1 MVRLISYWMWT
12 HCRWVWVTTSRALW
26 AALPHVSKT
35 AIVCGAIGSVTPA
48 TPVSNGRAHGVIPP
62 RVVAEL
68 PPAAYLRPAPVTVPE
83 PAGLSLLGV
92 GLVALGVVVRRV

>member
-1 MVRLISYWMWT
+1 MISYFIWT
-12 HCRWVWVTTSRALW
+12 HCRWVYVTTTRAIW

-48 TPVSNGRAHGVIPP
+48 TPVANGRSHGVIPP

-68 PPAAYLRPAPVTVPE
+68 PPAAYLAPEPVRVGE
-83 PAGLSLLGV
+83 PAGLAVMGVALVGLGV
-92 GLVALGVVVRRV
+92 LVRRRG